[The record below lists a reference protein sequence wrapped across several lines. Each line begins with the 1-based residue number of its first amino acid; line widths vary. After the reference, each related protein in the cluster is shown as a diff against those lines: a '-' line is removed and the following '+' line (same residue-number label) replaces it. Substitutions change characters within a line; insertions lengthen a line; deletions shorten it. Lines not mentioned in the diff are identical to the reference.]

1 MLLKNFP
8 SFMCCLLFSTIIMT
22 DISTSTATNG
32 SANGSSST
40 LPKTVYLI
48 RHAESEENRRVG
60 SLKSVFRSVT
70 AFSLPS
76 SKDVGASLELL
87 HVTSQVDSA
96 VSGIGVSQ
104 ISSMAAQLR
113 TANFVETA
121 GVTLV
126 VHSPLERAR
135 QTSHGLLGCVENRD
149 NTARTASSLVSC
161 KSTLVACKVDSVQRV
176 QELDTLKEK

>member
-1 MLLKNFP
+1 MLLKKLSTFI
-8 SFMCCLLFSTIIMT
+8 CCLFFSTITMT
-22 DISTSTATNG
+22 VTSTNG
-32 SANGSSST
+32 STNGSST

-60 SLKSVFRSVT
+60 SLKNMFRSVT

-87 HVTSQVDSA
+87 HVTGQVDSA
-96 VSGIGVSQ
+96 VSSIGVRQ
-104 ISSMAAQLR
+104 ITSMAAQLNA
-113 TANFVETA
+113 ANFVETA

-126 VHSPLERAR
+126 AHSPLERAR

-149 NTARTASSLVSC
+149 TTTTSAS
-161 KSTLVACKVDSVQRV
+161 KLVACKVDSVQRV
-176 QELDTLKEK
+176 HELDTLKEK

>member
-1 MLLKNFP
+1 MLVKKHAINL
-8 SFMCCLLFSTIIMT
+8 CCLLFSIIVMT
-22 DISTSTATNG
+22 ATSTSSAT
-32 SANGSSST
+32 SGSSTT

-60 SLKSVFRSVT
+60 SLKNMVRSAR

-76 SKDVGASLELL
+76 SKDFTASLQLL
-87 HVTSQVDSA
+87 HVTGQVNSA
-96 VSGIGVSQ
+96 VSDIGVQQ
-104 ISSMAAQLR
+104 IANMAEQLR
-113 TANFVETA
+113 ASNFVETS

-126 VHSPLERAR
+126 AHSPLERAR

-149 NTARTASSLVSC
+149 TTKASALI
-161 KSTLVACKVDSVQRV
+161 ACKVDSVQRV

>member
-1 MLLKNFP
+1 MLVKKTTS
-8 SFMCCLLFSTIIMT
+8 SFICCLFLSITITMT
-22 DISTSTATNG
+22 VTGATTTNSNG
-32 SANGSSST
+32 RST

-60 SLKSVFRSVT
+60 SLKNMFRSVT

-87 HVTSQVDSA
+87 HVTGQVDSA
-96 VSGIGVSQ
+96 VSSIGVRQ
-104 ISSMAAQLR
+104 ITSMAAQLNA
-113 TANFVETA
+113 ANFVETA

-126 VHSPLERAR
+126 AHSPLERAR

-149 NTARTASSLVSC
+149 TTTTSASAS
-161 KSTLVACKVDSVQRV
+161 KLVACKVDSVQRV
-176 QELDTLKEK
+176 HELDTLKEK